1 MAKPMTPN
9 MYKAL
14 KKASKPRTPQLKRGG
29 PTRFSPIRKTGGGC
43 GCGKK

>member
-1 MAKPMTPN
+1 MSPN

-14 KKASKPRTPQLKRGG
+14 RKASKLTTPKLKKGG
-29 PTRFSPIRKTGGGC
+29 PTRFSPIRKAGGGC

>member
-1 MAKPMTPN
+1 MSPN

-14 KKASKPRTPQLKRGG
+14 RKVSKLSTPQLKKGG